1 MEEKIHIE
9 ENSVQETLIIPLYGR
24 MKSAEMYPDI
34 CADPAA
40 ERLIQRLDSAKDRK
54 SVV

>member
-24 MKSAEMYPDI
+24 MKSAEMYPI
-34 CADPAA
+34 
-40 ERLIQRLDSAKDRK
+40 SAPIRRRNA
-54 SVV
+54 

>member
-34 CADPAA
+34 CADRREIGRASCR
-40 ERLIQRLDSAKDRK
+40 ER
-54 SVV
+54 V